1 MAASQI
7 ISIFVS
13 PTPTSVTLNSIRT
26 NDWVTFCAAMAS
38 VPKIAKASVVKEAEA
53 QWFNA
58 QLKNN
63 FKESNF
69 WKAVANGCTIR

>member
-1 MAASQI
+1 
-7 ISIFVS
+7 
-13 PTPTSVTLNSIRT
+13 
-26 NDWVTFCAAMAS
+26 MAS

-58 QLKNN
+58 QLKHN